1 MAFRRTQ
8 YAPVGEYEPF
18 HISAAQAS
26 AAPIGAWVNTTSSTA
41 IAAAGS
47 ASVAVA
53 DASQLQHM
61 TVGMSLVIYGG
72 TGTAE
77 VVPVTAINPGAGTFT
92 ATFVNTHSGTYNITS
107 VRGVSLGRVIINA
120 AGSAMTLTLY
130 NGNPAIT
137 SSAPRYGPIA
147 VITPVAGATLMFDCV
162 CDYGLYYEYA
172 GTSAGD
178 VTVTYITQPV

>member
-47 ASVAVA
+47 ATVTVT
-53 DASQLQHM
+53 DPTQLQRV
-61 TVGMSLVIYGG
+61 TVGMPLVISGG

-77 VVPVTAINPGAGTFT
+77 VVQVTAINPGAGTFT
-92 ATFVNTHSGTYNITS
+92 ATFANTHNGTYTITS

-120 AGSAMTLTLY
+120 AGSGMTLTLY
-130 NGNPAIT
+130 NGHPAIT

-147 VITPVAGATLMFDCV
+147 VITPVAGTTLDFDCV
-162 CDYGLYYEYA
+162 CDYGLYYEYS
-172 GTSAGD
+172 GTTAGD
-178 VTVTYITQPV
+178 ITVTYIEQPV